1 MSTFSRK
8 ASTWWPQHKMVPHVS
23 ATFRPMT
30 LKNKFKVFA
39 VPRFNKITLPSQ
51 IASCEFLLIKHQRL
65 IVLNEYLPPPPPSS
79 EPASFLASW
88 YWFSCKTALLLFR
101 YIQYCSINW
110 VKNQLTVIFILCYKT
125 LIFMVRRRR
134 TAASRYAFRTG
145 ALKYSRH
152 QEVLIRH
159 AYHII
164 CFLLLN

>member
-8 ASTWWPQHKMVPHVS
+8 ASTWRPQHKMVRHVS

-39 VPRFNKITLPSQ
+39 VLRFNKITLPTQ

-65 IVLNEYLPPPPPSS
+65 IVLNEYLPPRPPSS

-88 YWFSCKTALLLFR
+88 YWFSCKTALLLFP

-110 VKNQLTVIFILCYKT
+110 VKNQLIVIFIFVTRHWYAWLDEDE
-125 LIFMVRRRR
+125 RRRVN
-134 TAASRYAFRTG
+134 THS
-145 ALKYSRH
+145 ALEH
-152 QEVLIRH
+152 
-159 AYHII
+159 
-164 CFLLLN
+164 LNTVDTKKC

>member
-1 MSTFSRK
+1 
-8 ASTWWPQHKMVPHVS
+8 MVPHVS

-39 VPRFNKITLPSQ
+39 VLRFNKITLPTQ

-65 IVLNEYLPPPPPSS
+65 IVLNEYLPPPPSS
-79 EPASFLASW
+79 EPASFLATW
-88 YWFSCKTALLLFR
+88 YWFSCKTALLLFP

-134 TAASRYAFRTG
+134 TVASRYAFSTG

>member
-39 VPRFNKITLPSQ
+39 VLRFNKITLPTQ

-65 IVLNEYLPPPPPSS
+65 IVLNEYLPPPSS
-79 EPASFLASW
+79 EPANFLASW
-88 YWFSCKTALLLFR
+88 YWFSCKTALLLFP
-101 YIQYCSINW
+101 YIQYCSRNW

-134 TAASRYAFRTG
+134 TVASRYAFRTG

>member
-1 MSTFSRK
+1 MMTPTQNDTRY
-8 ASTWWPQHKMVPHVS
+8 VS

-39 VPRFNKITLPSQ
+39 VLRFNKITLPTQ

-79 EPASFLASW
+79 EPACSLASW
-88 YWFSCKTALLLFR
+88 YWFSCKTALLLFP

-134 TAASRYAFRTG
+134 TVASRYAFRTG